1 MINELRP
8 PEKLLTAAEEKG
20 TNEELAKALVAER
33 KKRKNLRERNPR
45 GLMLP
50 HRLHQPAKLQR
61 FSKRAQPP

>member
-33 KKRKNLRERNPR
+33 KKRK
-45 GLMLP
+45 
-50 HRLHQPAKLQR
+50 K
-61 FSKRAQPP
+61 

>member
-20 TNEELAKALVAER
+20 TNEELAKALVAELKTR
-33 KKRKNLRERNPR
+33 KKTKGKGPTGAAAAALAA
-45 GLMLP
+45 
-50 HRLHQPAKLQR
+50 PAGKLQR

>member
-33 KKRKNLRERNPR
+33 KKEKKRRERDPL
-45 GLMLP
+45 GLLLP

>member
-33 KKRKNLRERNPR
+33 KKRKRNEGKGTQL
-45 GLMLP
+45 GLLLLP
-50 HRLHQPAKLQR
+50 HRLH
-61 FSKRAQPP
+61 